1 MSPIFGENSSNWT
14 DMSDYVVHFTR
25 AYDGR
30 SAYDNMISILANQKR
45 EILSAW

>member
-1 MSPIFGENSSNWT
+1 
-14 DMSDYVVHFTR
+14 MSDYVVHFTR

-30 SAYDNMISILANQKR
+30 SAYDNMISILANQVKKS